1 MKDKILVYVFIIYIF
16 IFSILGI
23 IFKDKEIS
31 YMERRKL
38 KTFPEFSLNS
48 NYITN
53 LEKYLLDHFPFRD
66 SFRSIK
72 ASFNYN
78 VLNKLDN
85 NGIYL
90 KDNYIFK
97 KETLDKKS
105 IINFKNHIN
114 KTKSYFKNNNIYMVI
129 IPDKNYYLESKDFIK
144 LDYNY
149 LYNELNILNLKTID
163 IRKDLNLNSYYET
176 DTHWKQEKLTKV
188 IKTIN
193 KGMNN
198 PNEEQRFK
206 ENKYNNFYGVY
217 YTEAAIKRGAEELI
231 YLENDII
238 NNSYVT
244 YLENKDLHTVYNLN
258 KLTSLDSYE
267 VYLDGASAFIEIEN
281 KNSTTNKEL
290 IIFRDSFG
298 STLTPLLINNYKK
311 ITLIDNRYINSSNYL
326 NLIELKDQDI
336 LFLYSTLVVNNSF
349 SLKN

>member
-217 YTEAAIKRGAEELI
+217 YTEAAIKRGA
-231 YLENDII
+231 
-238 NNSYVT
+238 
-244 YLENKDLHTVYNLN
+244 
-258 KLTSLDSYE
+258 
-267 VYLDGASAFIEIEN
+267 
-281 KNSTTNKEL
+281 
-290 IIFRDSFG
+290 
-298 STLTPLLINNYKK
+298 
-311 ITLIDNRYINSSNYL
+311 
-326 NLIELKDQDI
+326 
-336 LFLYSTLVVNNSF
+336 
-349 SLKN
+349 